1 MKKTA
6 ACCLAALFHKTIFGD
21 SFVVHHKKA
30 LVVISDKFE
39 ETIKSFLQIFQR
51 ETKGFFQFPLYP
63 LASTE
68 KIIK

>member
-1 MKKTA
+1 MA
-6 ACCLAALFHKTIFGD
+6 
-21 SFVVHHKKA
+21 HHKKS

-39 ETIKSFLQIFQR
+39 ETIKGFPRIFQR

-68 KIIK
+68 KIKKK

>member
-1 MKKTA
+1 M
-6 ACCLAALFHKTIFGD
+6 
-21 SFVVHHKKA
+21 VHHKKA